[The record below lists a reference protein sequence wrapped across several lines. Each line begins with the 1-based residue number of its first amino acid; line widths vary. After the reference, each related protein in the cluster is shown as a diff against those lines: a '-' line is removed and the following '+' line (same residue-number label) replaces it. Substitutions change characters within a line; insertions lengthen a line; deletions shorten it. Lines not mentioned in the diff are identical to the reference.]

1 MKKIQVKP
9 SKPGLIVYD
18 DFNRQIPAEGK
29 LVKDT
34 IHIRRRIKE
43 GSLDIVKENPLEEI
57 SASLVASEPAI
68 VVIDENENSDK
79 PKKTSNKESKNK
91 PKSEVE
97 Q

>member
-43 GSLDIVKENPLEEI
+43 GSLDIVKANPLEEI
-57 SASLVASEPAI
+57 SASLPAI
-68 VVIDENENSDK
+68 IVIDENENIDK

>member
-57 SASLVASEPAI
+57 SASLPA
-68 VVIDENENSDK
+68 NENIDK